1 VVVPEMVGAVVDCKV
16 VNWVT
21 WVDGRASERPVEV
34 LSPGG
39 MEEYLFYRGADRVVP
54 LNGSE
59 VVAEREARAKA
70 ADNKVVVGTVVGLDF
85 VSKID

>member
-1 VVVPEMVGAVVDCKV
+1 
-16 VNWVT
+16 
-21 WVDGRASERPVEV
+21 
-34 LSPGG
+34 
-39 MEEYLFYRGADRVVP
+39 MEEYLLNGRTDYVVS

-70 ADNKVVVGTVVGLDF
+70 VKNKVVVRTIVGLDF